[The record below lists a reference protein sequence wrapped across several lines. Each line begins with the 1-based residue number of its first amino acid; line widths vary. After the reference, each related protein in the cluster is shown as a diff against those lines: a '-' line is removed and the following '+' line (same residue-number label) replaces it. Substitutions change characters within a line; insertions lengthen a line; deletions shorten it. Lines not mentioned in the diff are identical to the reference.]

1 MAKKSSSLPAAFFTA
16 ALFLASPLVSQEAWA
31 YAFQE
36 TRTRVEDAYFFNGT
50 YDTGVQAS
58 SVQVDSQNYA
68 KANLGFGTV
77 GAGVSLNNT
86 NPNAINARASSEWY
100 DTWSSSNVLG
110 VSSIGISRF
119 KADGILSSALYNALM
134 NQTFG
139 GLFNIAY
146 TYNFGNQFIR
156 LDIDYDG
163 SWSSPISARWGDNS
177 NGTEAD
183 LSSYLTWGTNQAGDF
198 TFSLIYHPSLIQSI
212 SCLPGICNFD
222 EFMKVEMKLEY
233 TDSITPGTL
242 LAADFLH
249 TFSVDLQSNDTW
261 TSELGR
267 TITPTGPGSP
277 VSEPGTLALLSM
289 SAAILGF
296 TRRRSRPA

>member
-1 MAKKSSSLPAAFFTA
+1 MAKESSSFPAALFTA

-31 YAFQE
+31 TTFQE
-36 TRTRVEDAYFFNGT
+36 TRTRVEDAFFFNGT
-50 YDTGVQAS
+50 YDTGVQTS
-58 SVQVDSQNYA
+58 SIQVDSQNYA

-77 GAGVSLNNT
+77 GTGVSLNNT
-86 NPNAINARASSEWY
+86 NPNAINAYASSEWY
-100 DTWSSSNVLG
+100 DTWSSSSALG

-119 KADGILSSALYNALM
+119 KADGVLSSALYNALM
-134 NQTFG
+134 NETFD
-139 GLFNIAY
+139 GLFNIVY
-146 TYNFGNQFIR
+146 TYNFSNQFIR

-163 SWSSPISARWGDNS
+163 SWSSPISARWGSNS
-177 NGTEAD
+177 NGTEVD
-183 LSSYLTWGTNQAGDF
+183 LSSYLTWGTNQAGDY
-198 TFSLIYHPSLIQSI
+198 TFSLIYQPPPFQWI
-212 SCLPGICNFD
+212 SCLPGTCNFD

-249 TFSVDLQSNDTW
+249 TFSVDLQSNDIW

-267 TITPTGPGSP
+267 TITPTDQGTHI
-277 VSEPGTLALLSM
+277 SEPGTLALLSL

-296 TRRRSRPA
+296 ARRRLQPA